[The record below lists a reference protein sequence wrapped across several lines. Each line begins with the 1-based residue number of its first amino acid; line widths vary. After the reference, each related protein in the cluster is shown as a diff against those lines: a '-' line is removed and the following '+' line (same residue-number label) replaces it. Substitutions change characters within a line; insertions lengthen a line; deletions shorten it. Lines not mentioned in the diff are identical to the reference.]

1 MMIND
6 EAFIEIECSQL
17 IKGGEAVAGDDFKT
31 EVLPNDSATFPF
43 CPTGWAAVSKQLC
56 CRI

>member
-6 EAFIEIECSQL
+6 EAFIEVEYSQL

-31 EVLPNDSATFPF
+31 A
-43 CPTGWAAVSKQLC
+43 
-56 CRI
+56 